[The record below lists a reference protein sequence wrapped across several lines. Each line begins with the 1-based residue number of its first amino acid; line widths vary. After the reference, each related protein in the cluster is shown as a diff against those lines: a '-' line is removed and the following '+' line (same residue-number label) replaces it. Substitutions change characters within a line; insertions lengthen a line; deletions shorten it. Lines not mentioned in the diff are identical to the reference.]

1 MCFQSL
7 MKDTAALEL
16 LFSQYS
22 AELIALFAEIK
33 DVDKKIVYIK
43 SIIQA
48 VLRVPE
54 HLCDHNPEFF
64 GKLFSLATDI
74 DNTKH

>member
-1 MCFQSL
+1 

-43 SIIQA
+43 TIIQA
-48 VLRVPE
+48 VLIVPE
-54 HLCDHNPEFF
+54 H
-64 GKLFSLATDI
+64 
-74 DNTKH
+74 